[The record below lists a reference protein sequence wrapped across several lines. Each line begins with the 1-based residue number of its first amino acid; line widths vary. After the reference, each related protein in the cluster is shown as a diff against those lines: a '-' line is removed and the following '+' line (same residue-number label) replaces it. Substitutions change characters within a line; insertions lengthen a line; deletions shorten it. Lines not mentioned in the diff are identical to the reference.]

1 MGECGRV
8 VGVAKQNYPAIS
20 QIRNLHDAQ
29 VEIAKQLHHMAEMLD
44 DPDSPLLGSDRA
56 EVPFIQVNVKRTL
69 MVCEANDGLGE

>member
-1 MGECGRV
+1 MT
-8 VGVAKQNYPAIS
+8 
-20 QIRNLHDAQ
+20 AQ
-29 VEIAKQLHHMAEMLD
+29 LD